1 MGTSDGLMSAI
12 DVESDFFCPP
22 PIDCNQKIIFRYAP
36 TGHAT
41 FPLASTSMS
50 IKRNHHQQWSIQR
63 INCDS
68 DRCGSQSCKYTF
80 GSLLKQVRFKYNKL
94 GQSVELSLEFFESM
108 LNRPYTLSSTN
119 LKLFRLWKL

>member
-1 MGTSDGLMSAI
+1 MLSQTFFVHHRLIAI
-12 DVESDFFCPP
+12 
-22 PIDCNQKIIFRYAP
+22 KKTLFRYAP

-50 IKRNHHQQWSIQR
+50 TRRNHHQQWSIQR

-80 GSLLKQVRFKYNKL
+80 GSLLKQVRFKYNTL
-94 GQSVELSLEFFESM
+94 RQSVELSLEFFEST
-108 LNRPYTLSSTN
+108 LNRPYTFSSTK
-119 LKLFRLWKL
+119 LKLFRRRKLLFEPTL